1 MRKLELMFL
10 LAAIAMSAQQS
21 ASPQSLKHATI
32 QPKAQQ
38 LFVLANQDRAVAGI
52 APLTGN
58 PALAVAARDHCTR
71 ITLEGATSHR

>member
-1 MRKLELMFL
+1 MRKLVFL
-10 LAAIAMSAQQS
+10 LLLAVTASSAPQS
-21 ASPQSLKHATI
+21 ATPQGRKHATI
-32 QPKAQQ
+32 EPEAQQ

-52 APLTGN
+52 APLTGD